1 MKKLK
6 VAFCLRDMKIGG
18 VENVFI
24 NTLENLLARGDVE
37 IFVLTYSRVRT
48 PLYAK
53 WFDAHPQVHTA
64 TLYPSRF
71 LGTDLSHFFLLRLVQ
86 HFCRS
91 VYRRIR
97 RFFINWD
104 QWRDIDVFV
113 DYYNF
118 SFHREFKKVP
128 VPKIVWWHSSLQQF
142 IAQNAAQYMPNYDLM
157 VALTPGFVADF
168 KRMYPQYA
176 NKITH
181 IFNPVD
187 IASVVARAENA
198 DSVKVS
204 DYFVCVS
211 RLYADKDINTLLRG
225 FNKFWCDNAR
235 PDVKLVII
243 GDGSWADRYK
253 AIANAL
259 DAAPNIIF
267 TGSLSNPFGYM
278 KNAIANILSSYSE
291 GLGMVLIEGAIVK
304 TLNISSD
311 CQNGPRDILLDGR
324 GGMLY
329 NPGDA
334 DGLAQCM
341 TNAWRGGVDIDEMI
355 CAAYDGLAR
364 FDASVISNQ
373 IYDLLKEYA
382 KRNRN

>member
-6 VAFCLRDMKIGG
+6 VAFCLRDMRIGG

-24 NTLENLLARGDVE
+24 STLENLLARGDVE
-37 IFVLTYSRVRT
+37 IFVLTYARVRE
-48 PLYAK
+48 PLYVK
-53 WFDAHPQVHTA
+53 WFNAHPQVKTVA
-64 TLYPSRF
+64 LYPSRF
-71 LGTDLSHFFLLRLVQ
+71 LGTDLSHFFLLRLIQ

-91 VYRRIR
+91 IYRCMR
-97 RFFINWD
+97 RFMIDWTR
-104 QWRDIDVFV
+104 WRDIDVFV

-118 SFHREFKKVP
+118 SFHREFKKIP
-128 VPKIVWWHSSLQQF
+128 MPKITWWHSSLQQF
-142 IAQNAAQYMPNYDLM
+142 IAQNAAQYMPDYDLM

-168 KRMYPQYA
+168 QRMYPQYA

-187 IASVVARAENA
+187 INSVVARAENA
-198 DSVKVS
+198 APVNLG

-211 RLYADKDINTLLRG
+211 RLYADKDINTLLCG
-225 FNKFWCDNAR
+225 FNKFWCDNGK
-235 PDVKLVII
+235 PDVKLVIV
-243 GDGSWADRYK
+243 GDGTWADKYK
-253 AIANAL
+253 AYATAL
-259 DAAPNIIF
+259 DAASHIVF

-291 GLGMVLIEGAIVK
+291 GLPTVLTEGAIVK

-329 NPGDA
+329 IPGDA
-334 DGLAQCM
+334 DALAQCM
-341 TNAWRGGVDIDEMI
+341 TSAWRGGVDVDEMI
-355 CAAYDGLAR
+355 RTAYNGLSR
-364 FDASVISNQ
+364 FDSNVISNQ
-373 IYDLLKEYA
+373 IYDLLKQYRKE
-382 KRNRN
+382 

>member
-18 VENVFI
+18 VESVFI
-24 NTLENLLARGDVE
+24 NTVESLLARGDVE
-37 IFVLTYSRVRT
+37 VFVLTYARIRT

-53 WFDAHPQVHTA
+53 WFAAHPHVHTA
-64 TLYPSRF
+64 ALYPSRF

-91 VYRRIR
+91 VYRHIR
-97 RFFINWD
+97 RFLINWD

-118 SFHREFKKVP
+118 SFAREFKKVP
-128 VPKIVWWHSSLQQF
+128 MPKIVWWHSSLQQF
-142 IAQNAAQYMPNYDLM
+142 IKQNAVQYMSNYDLM
-157 VALTPGFVADF
+157 VALTPGFVSDF
-168 KRMYPQYA
+168 KKMYPQYA

-181 IFNPVD
+181 IFNPMD
-187 IASVVARAENA
+187 ISSVVARAQNA
-198 DSVKVS
+198 DRVDVNN
-204 DYFVCVS
+204 YFVCVS

-225 FNKFWCDNAR
+225 FNKFWCDNGK
-235 PDVKLVII
+235 PDVKLVIV

-253 AIANAL
+253 AMANASG
-259 DAAPNIIF
+259 AASNIIF

-291 GLGMVLIEGAIVK
+291 GLPTVLIEGAILK

-311 CQNGPRDILLDGR
+311 CQNGPRDILLDGL

-334 DGLAQCM
+334 DALAKCM
-341 TNAWRGGVDIDEMI
+341 LDAWRGGVDVDNMI
-355 CAAYDGLAR
+355 CAAYNELNR
-364 FDASVISNQ
+364 FDADVVSNQ
-373 IYDLLKEYA
+373 IYDLLKKYA
-382 KRNRN
+382 KKNRN